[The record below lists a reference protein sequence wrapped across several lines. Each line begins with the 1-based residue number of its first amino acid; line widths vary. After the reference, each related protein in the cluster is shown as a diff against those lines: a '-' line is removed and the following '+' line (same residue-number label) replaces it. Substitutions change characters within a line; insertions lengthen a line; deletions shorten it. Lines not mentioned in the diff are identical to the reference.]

1 MTLEQLNSC
10 DQASFVATI
19 GHVFEHSPWIAFETW
34 SRRPFRDRAHL
45 HAELCFTLRRADPA
59 RQLALIQAHPDL
71 AGRLA
76 SHHESLTAESSREQ
90 ASAGLNTLGSD
101 ELRKFQTL
109 NEAYRTRFGFPFVIC
124 ARLNAREAIL
134 QAMESRLN
142 HSLTEERAAALSE
155 IEKIAWLRLADVID
169 AP

>member
-10 DQASFVATI
+10 DQTSFVVAI

-34 SRRPFRDRAHL
+34 PRRPFRDRAHL
-45 HAELCFTLRRADPA
+45 HAELCSTLRRADPG

-76 SHHESLTAESSREQ
+76 PHDSLTAESSREQ

-134 QAMESRLN
+134 QAMESRLK

-155 IEKIAWLRLADVID
+155 IEKIAWLRLADAID